1 MPEKGDTAIGLPHRH
16 YRSTD
21 STNTRARELAAAGA
35 PHGTI
40 VTAGEQS
47 AGRGRQ
53 GRTWTAP
60 PGKALIYSAIV
71 RPLEER
77 HTMLPLAVPLAVCEA
92 AEELEPKIECKV
104 KWPNDIHVEGRKL
117 AGVLIEARPQDGWAV
132 IGVGLNL
139 TIEPDEFPPDL
150 RDQAVS
156 LFASMRDR
164 ERVPPPDTARYG
176 SLLSVWRGHPLP
188 VLFAATEVLSRH
200 LDHWVNAEPDA
211 VLAAWR
217 GRDALRGREVAWE
230 GGSGV
235 ADGIDDRGYLLVV
248 TPGGDRVAVG
258 AGEVHLTR
266 F

>member
-1 MPEKGDTAIGLPHRH
+1 MTFGSPHRH
-16 YRSTD
+16 YRRTD

-35 PHGTI
+35 PHGTV
-40 VTAGEQS
+40 VTAAEQS

-60 PGKALIYSAIV
+60 PNKALLYSAIV
-71 RPLEER
+71 RPLEDR

-92 AEELEPKIECKV
+92 AEQLNPSLTCKV

-132 IGVGLNL
+132 IGIGLNL
-139 TIEPDEFPPDL
+139 TIEPDEFPPEL
-150 RDQAVS
+150 RETATS
-156 LFASMRDR
+156 LGGISI
-164 ERVPPPDTARYG
+164 
-176 SLLSVWRGHPLP
+176 
-188 VLFAATEVLSRH
+188 AAAHAELNGR
-200 LDHWVNAEPDA
+200 LAEWLAAEPDE

-217 GRDALRGREVAWE
+217 ERDALKGREVAWE

-235 ADGIDDRGYLLVV
+235 ADGVDDRGYLVVV
-248 TPGGDRVAVG
+248 TPGGDRIAVG

>member
-1 MPEKGDTAIGLPHRH
+1 MTFGSPHRH
-16 YRSTD
+16 FRSTD

-35 PHGTI
+35 PHGTV
-40 VTAGEQS
+40 VTASEQS

-60 PGKALIYSAIV
+60 PGKALLYSAIA
-71 RPLEER
+71 RPLEDH

-92 AEELEPKIECKV
+92 AEQIRPDLECKV

-132 IGVGLNL
+132 IGIGLNL
-139 TIEPDEFPPDL
+139 TIEENEFPTEL
-150 RDQAVS
+150 RDRAIS
-156 LFASMRDR
+156 LFTNDQRTQ
-164 ERVPPPDTARYG
+164 ERGSAGPSPQLSAGPP
-176 SLLSVWRGHPLP
+176 LLGPLNERLNHWVEVEP
-188 VLFAATEVLSRH
+188 AAVLS
-200 LDHWVNAEPDA
+200 E
-211 VLAAWR
+211 WR
-217 GRDALRGREVAWE
+217 KRDALLGRAVAWE

-248 TPGGDRVAVG
+248 TTAGDRVALG